1 VLEPEDAAPAI
12 RRAPLVPVT
21 AVINNPIE
29 LKNAVDQ
36 LRTGV
41 GDVAIDAERA
51 SGYRYFQR
59 AYLIQIYRSG
69 SPIVLIDP
77 INLDLTSLRD
87 FLVDLPWILHAATQ
101 DLPCLNELGLYP
113 AELFDTELAAKL
125 LGFPKVGLAALTES
139 LLGVSLAKEHSAVN
153 WSIRPLQPDWLS
165 YAALDVELLPSL
177 KELLTEQLKQADRLH
192 WAHQEFAALKT
203 FKPNGPRV
211 DQWRRTSGMH
221 ELPHRRQ
228 KAIVKQL
235 WTVRDEIAKSLD
247 LSPGRLLN
255 DRVIIAITKLAQQK
269 PITPEQIKKL
279 LRGPAQDYLPQWLQA
294 VAAAQSLAEA
304 ELPRSS
310 KRDDAIP
317 NPKSWEEV
325 KPTAAARWGKY
336 RPAATELATELEI
349 APEVLVSPDVLKRF
363 CWEDDAPT
371 SDDQI
376 LRRLLELGARE
387 WAAALIAQR
396 FAQDSSLM
404 QD

>member
-1 VLEPEDAAPAI
+1 MLEPEDSTPPI

-21 AVINNPIE
+21 AVIDDPTE
-29 LKNAVDQ
+29 LKKAVDQ
-36 LRTGV
+36 LAAGV
-41 GDVAIDAERA
+41 GDIAIDAERA

-59 AYLIQIYRSG
+59 AYLIQIYRTG

-77 INLDLTSLRD
+77 IDLDLTSLRD
-87 FLVDLPWILHAATQ
+87 FLVDIPWILHAATQ

-125 LGFPKVGLAALTES
+125 LGFPRVGLAALTES
-139 LLGVSLAKEHSAVN
+139 LLEVSLAKEHSAVN

-177 KELLTEQLKQADRLH
+177 KDLLTEQLKQADRLR
-192 WAHQEFAALKT
+192 WAEQEFATLKT
-203 FKPNGPRV
+203 FKPNRPRV

-228 KAIVKQL
+228 KAIVKEL
-235 WTVRDEIAKSLD
+235 WTVRDEIAKQLD

-269 PITPEQIKKL
+269 PITPEQVKKL

-294 VAAAQSLAEA
+294 IATAQSLAEA

-317 NPKSWEEV
+317 NPKAWEEV
-325 KPTAAARWGKY
+325 KPTAAARWGKH
-336 RPAATELATELEI
+336 RPAATELAAELEI
-349 APEVLVSPDVLKRF
+349 AP
-363 CWEDDAPT
+363 
-371 SDDQI
+371 
-376 LRRLLELGARE
+376 
-387 WAAALIAQR
+387 
-396 FAQDSSLM
+396 
-404 QD
+404 

>member
-1 VLEPEDAAPAI
+1 MLEPEDSSPPI
-12 RRAPLVPVT
+12 RRTPLVPVT
-21 AVINNPIE
+21 AVINDPTE
-29 LKNAVDQ
+29 LKKAVDQ
-36 LRTGV
+36 LAAGV
-41 GDVAIDAERA
+41 GDIAIDAERA

-59 AYLIQIYRSG
+59 AYLIQIYRTG

-77 INLDLTSLRD
+77 IDLDLTSLRD
-87 FLVDLPWILHAATQ
+87 FLVEIPWILHAATQ

-125 LGFPKVGLAALTES
+125 LGFPRVGLAALTES
-139 LLGVSLAKEHSAVN
+139 LLEVSLAKEHSAVN

-177 KELLTEQLKQADRLH
+177 KDLLTEQLKQTDRLR
-192 WAHQEFAALKT
+192 WAEQEFATLKT

-228 KAIVKQL
+228 KAIVKEL
-235 WTVRDEIAKSLD
+235 WTVRDEIAKQLD

-269 PITPEQIKKL
+269 PITPEQVKKL

-294 VAAAQSLAEA
+294 IATAQSLAEA

-317 NPKSWEEV
+317 NPKAWEEV
-325 KPTAAARWGKY
+325 KPTAAARWGKH
-336 RPAATELATELEI
+336 RPAATELAAELEI
-349 APEVLVSPDVLKRF
+349 APEVLISPDILKKF

-371 SDDQI
+371 KHTEI
-376 LRRLLELGARE
+376 LQRLLELGSRE
-387 WAAALIAQR
+387 WAAALIAEK
-396 FAQDSSLM
+396 FAET
-404 QD
+404 